1 METSVLEG
9 VRHGSTRSG
18 ARSADAVATASVRSG
33 LLEVDGAIDQRAG
46 PGEEGQDLGDASQ
59 GDAEDACRARW
70 VGGMPAAAP
79 CAPPGAV
86 ASPQWRP
93 RGTLTASTLGG

>member
-59 GDAEDACRARW
+59 GDAEDCCRAPLGRRHARD
-70 VGGMPAAAP
+70 GERARR
-79 CAPPGAV
+79 PG
-86 ASPQWRP
+86 P
-93 RGTLTASTLGG
+93 